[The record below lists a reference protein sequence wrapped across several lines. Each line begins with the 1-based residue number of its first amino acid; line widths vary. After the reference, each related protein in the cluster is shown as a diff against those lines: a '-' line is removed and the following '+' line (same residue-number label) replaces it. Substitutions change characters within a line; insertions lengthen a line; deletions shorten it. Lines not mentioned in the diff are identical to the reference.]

1 MTIKRF
7 SSVNNIIAYLLNSV
21 QFFLNQ
27 TGIFKDLNLR
37 VVNISSFL
45 KLREAAKFSKWS
57 HNSWKTHGLWCL
69 TMLPLFLRQNQ
80 ATIPCCIVITLKT
93 RFYLVNMHQKR
104 TWRRRVSLFDPFSMN
119 GQKAGIHGLV
129 WKMRDLTKQLSP
141 QLNFQYPFPCLLI
154 SLQRALSPHMV
165 RMRFNFG
172 KNLASKHGL
181 AVLVIILLQIIKSSL
196 WNVNER
202 I

>member
-1 MTIKRF
+1 M
-7 SSVNNIIAYLLNSV
+7 NCG

-45 KLREAAKFSKWS
+45 KLQEAAKCSKWS
-57 HNSWKTHGLWCL
+57 LNSWKTRGLWCL
-69 TMLPLFLRQNQ
+69 TKLPLFLHQNQ
-80 ATIPCCIVITLKT
+80 VMIPCCIVITPKT
-93 RFYLVNMHQKR
+93 RFYLVNLHQKS
-104 TWRRRVSLFDPFSMN
+104 TWRRRVSVFDLSSTN
-119 GQKAGIHGLV
+119 GQKTEIHGLV

-154 SLQRALSPHMV
+154 SLQPALSLHMV

-172 KNLASKHGL
+172 KDLASKHGL